1 MELPEEEFG
10 RATSKGIGGTLGVA
24 GVAGLA
30 TVTGGPDRAAEKVGW
45 SGITEYDNCMHKFR
59 GYVPVNILSAKQV
72 GYSEGHK

>member
-30 TVTGGPDRAAEKVGW
+30 TVTGGPDRAAEKVDW
-45 SGITEYDNCMHKFR
+45 FR
-59 GYVPVNILSAKQV
+59 GTKYYNYVHRFIGYVPVNILSAKQV